1 MQGLFYA
8 DMGEFLKLY
17 LNLLNQCFLQ
27 SFLLKIF
34 LWKLREL
41 DLDTQQRSKISP
53 EFPTIAMGFCWR
65 PSSLGWGPPEF
76 PLCGELRESLHYPNV
91 WLVFPAPLMVF
102 PRNVE
107 FVAFMQF
114 LVILSKMSP
123 FTVNT
128 KWEILDLEF
137 LLIPWV
143 HHSNI

>member
-1 MQGLFYA
+1 
-8 DMGEFLKLY
+8 MGEFLKLC

-27 SFLLKIF
+27 SFLVKIF

-41 DLDTQQRSKISP
+41 NLGTQQRSKISP
-53 EFPTIAMGFCWR
+53 EFPTIAMGFFWR
-65 PSSLGWGPPEF
+65 PSSLGWGPLEF
-76 PLCGELRESLHYPNV
+76 PLYGELWESLHYPKI

-102 PRNVE
+102 PKNVE
-107 FVAFMQF
+107 FVTFLQF

-137 LLIPWV
+137 LLIQWV